1 MSRETDFWF
10 GYDRTVADVTDLN
23 GKTPDLSE
31 PPVKI
36 TVFAAGPGRK
46 YPFGHVQLEYEEQ
59 IIDFEA
65 KGMRDLK
72 ADQPQIFDAGIRHYY
87 IYPGRA
93 GLEPE
98 RLCMAISACRA
109 AAGEYNMMSNNCA
122 DQVRFV
128 LEKAGA
134 ENVSTFGLMNIS
146 VPEKIARWCEENGT
160 RIDVRTTNLYRYR
173 RPDEFLCVGN
183 MLRYAKGLLAGKSED
198 ERWLPEGS
206 GGAQVR
212 EFMLRKAA
220 STIRHAV
227 RRNRNDFGTSK
238 VFADYLHRYAPN
250 EAFLER
256 FGISDELEKT
266 VYAAHPE
273 REQMYLLR
281 RRQQR
286 PLPIYANHVRE

>member
-109 AAGEYNMMSNNCA
+109 AAGE
-122 DQVRFV
+122 
-128 LEKAGA
+128 
-134 ENVSTFGLMNIS
+134 
-146 VPEKIARWCEENGT
+146 
-160 RIDVRTTNLYRYR
+160 
-173 RPDEFLCVGN
+173 
-183 MLRYAKGLLAGKSED
+183 
-198 ERWLPEGS
+198 
-206 GGAQVR
+206 
-212 EFMLRKAA
+212 
-220 STIRHAV
+220 
-227 RRNRNDFGTSK
+227 
-238 VFADYLHRYAPN
+238 
-250 EAFLER
+250 
-256 FGISDELEKT
+256 
-266 VYAAHPE
+266 
-273 REQMYLLR
+273 
-281 RRQQR
+281 
-286 PLPIYANHVRE
+286 